1 MVVTGDRDSL
11 QLVSDDVTVLYP
23 RKGVSELTRFTPEAV
38 VEKYGLTPQQ
48 YPDFAALRGDPSDNL
63 PGIPGVG
70 EKTAT
75 KWIAEYGSLQALVD
89 HVDTVKGKVGDA
101 LRANLSHVVLN
112 RELTDLVRD
121 VPLAQTPDT
130 LRMQPWDRDQIHRLF
145 DDLEFRVLR
154 DRLFDTL
161 ASADPEVDEGFD
173 VRGGALEPGELAAWL
188 AEHSAGSRFGMAVV
202 GTHLAFD
209 GDATAL
215 AIVAADGDG
224 RYLDTADLTSGR
236 RGGARRRGWPMPAVP
251 KALHEAKLAM
261 HDLEGRGWTLR
272 GVTSDTALAAYLVRP
287 GQRSFALDDLSLRYL
302 KRELRADN
310 PEQQQLSL
318 LDDSDGVDDQ
328 AVQTSIL
335 RASAVMDLADAL
347 DEELARIDSASLLGE
362 MELPVQRVLAEME
375 TAGIA
380 VDLGQLSELQSE
392 FADQIR
398 DAAEAAYAV
407 IGKQINLG
415 SPKQLQVVL
424 FDELEMP
431 KTKRTKTGY
440 TTDADALQ
448 SLFDKTG
455 HPFLQHLL
463 AHRDAT
469 RLKVTV
475 DGLLNSVASDGRIH
489 TTFNQTIAATGRLSS
504 TEPNLQNIPIRTEAG
519 RRIRDAFVV
528 GKGFAELMTADYSQI
543 EMRIMAHLSK
553 DEGLIEAFN
562 TGEDLHSFVASRAFS
577 VPIDEVTAEL
587 RRRVKAMSYG
597 LAYGLSAYGLAA
609 QLKISTEEAKVQMEQ
624 YFDRFGGVRDYLR
637 DVVDQARKDGYTST
651 VFGRRRYLPEL
662 DSSNRNVREAAE
674 RAALNAPIQGSAA
687 DIIKVAMIEVDKAIK
702 DAGLTSRMLLQVHD
716 ELLFEVAP
724 GERDQV
730 ESAGARQDGRRLPAG
745 RAAGGV
751 GRIRPQLGLRGALE
765 RRTESSQGLQS
776 RRAGPRSVHGV
787 GLLGQQR
794 VHPQVTEAAVD
805 AVPDEGQ
812 LHHLGGEGLHGLGR
826 GFSAGPRRLRYRCLA
841 WADRAEPGRLVGCH
855 QARRHHAGQLLGDDA
870 LLLRRLATPSVIASP
885 KTGII
890 QSTYTPKYAPTPSS
904 DEPFHSPVH
913 DHRADV
919 AEQQA
924 AALARAL
931 RCCSANHTPM
941 PNNVVNSEWA
951 NGPMISRIAAVSSES
966 LTVSPSGD
974 VEDVLQPGEPPPD
987 QPGVHQAVGQ
997 RIELVAAPAGHH
1009 EQEEQPL
1016 GRLFCHRRAEH
1027 DRDRADRL
1035 RRARIDCGLDDELQY
1050 RRDHDRH
1057 RCAPQEGQHQ
1067 QPRRFGFPPVEPE
1080 IGQHDDRHGDAGQN
1094 EPDRRPDGV
1103 EGGQHDQDQAGDGAQ
1118 KDHHSKWRPDLA
1130 DFLLNRRI
1138 RRNELKWL
1146 LRRTGISHQSRVAG
1160 WASPIGPGLSSV
1172 CTVE

>member
-1 MVVTGDRDSL
+1 MLLDGNSVAYRAFYALPAENFKTQGGLTTNAVYGFTAMLINLLRDEQPTHIAAAFDVSRQTFRVDKYPEYKAGRSSTPDEFRGQIDITKEVLVALGITVLAEPGYEADDLIATLATQAEDAGYRVLVVTGDRDAL

-38 VEKYGLTPQQ
+38 VDKYGLTPQQ

-89 HVDTVKGKVGDA
+89 NVDEVKGKVGDA
-101 LRANLSHVVLN
+101 LRANLSSVVLN
-112 RELTDLVRD
+112 RELTDLVKD

-130 LRMQPWDRDQIHRLF
+130 LRMQPWNRDQIHRLF

-161 ASADPEVDEGFD
+161 ASADPEVDQGFD
-173 VRGGALEPGELAAWL
+173 VKGGALEQGELAGWL
-188 AEHSAGSRFGMAVV
+188 SEHSQGKRSGMAVV

-209 GDATAL
+209 ADVTAL

-224 RYLDTADLTSGR
+224 RYIDTATLTADDEAALASWLADAGQ
-236 RGGARRRGWPMPAVP
+236 P

-261 HDLEGRGWTLR
+261 HDLEGRGWKLA

-328 AVQTSIL
+328 AVQTVIL

-347 DEELARIDSASLLGE
+347 DQELARMECASLLGD
-362 MELPVQRVLAEME
+362 MELPVQRALAEME
-375 TAGIA
+375 SAGIA
-380 VDLGQLSELQSE
+380 VDLEQLSELQSE
-392 FADQIR
+392 FANHIR

-504 TEPNLQNIPIRTEAG
+504 TEPNLQNIPIRTEEG

-528 GKGFAELMTADYSQI
+528 GKGSQGDFDELMTADYSQI

-553 DEGLIEAFN
+553 DEGLIEAFR

-577 VPIDEVTAEL
+577 VPIDQVTPDL

-637 DVVDQARKDGYTST
+637 NVVDQARKDGYTST

-687 DIIKVAMIEVDKAIK
+687 DIIKVAMINVDKAIK

-716 ELLFEVAP
+716 ELLFEIAA
-724 GERDQV
+724 GERDAV
-730 ESAGARQDGRRLPAG
+730 EKLVKDEMCGAYPLEVPLEVSVGFGRSWDSAA
-745 RAAGGV
+745 
-751 GRIRPQLGLRGALE
+751 
-765 RRTESSQGLQS
+765 
-776 RRAGPRSVHGV
+776 H
-787 GLLGQQR
+787 
-794 VHPQVTEAAVD
+794 
-805 AVPDEGQ
+805 
-812 LHHLGGEGLHGLGR
+812 
-826 GFSAGPRRLRYRCLA
+826 
-841 WADRAEPGRLVGCH
+841 
-855 QARRHHAGQLLGDDA
+855 
-870 LLLRRLATPSVIASP
+870 
-885 KTGII
+885 
-890 QSTYTPKYAPTPSS
+890 
-904 DEPFHSPVH
+904 
-913 DHRADV
+913 
-919 AEQQA
+919 
-924 AALARAL
+924 
-931 RCCSANHTPM
+931 
-941 PNNVVNSEWA
+941 
-951 NGPMISRIAAVSSES
+951 
-966 LTVSPSGD
+966 
-974 VEDVLQPGEPPPD
+974 
-987 QPGVHQAVGQ
+987 
-997 RIELVAAPAGHH
+997 
-1009 EQEEQPL
+1009 
-1016 GRLFCHRRAEH
+1016 
-1027 DRDRADRL
+1027 
-1035 RRARIDCGLDDELQY
+1035 
-1050 RRDHDRH
+1050 
-1057 RCAPQEGQHQ
+1057 
-1067 QPRRFGFPPVEPE
+1067 
-1080 IGQHDDRHGDAGQN
+1080 
-1094 EPDRRPDGV
+1094 
-1103 EGGQHDQDQAGDGAQ
+1103 
-1118 KDHHSKWRPDLA
+1118 
-1130 DFLLNRRI
+1130 
-1138 RRNELKWL
+1138 
-1146 LRRTGISHQSRVAG
+1146 
-1160 WASPIGPGLSSV
+1160 
-1172 CTVE
+1172 